1 MTKKRRLLQSDVMWA
16 AATVM
21 LVLLQFW
28 WIPGDAGSAADSYS
42 NTVDGKL
49 GLYHVLSQLFPA
61 VKRESESLIP
71 RVRSELMIIGPDRY
85 PSTQEQQQLYSFVT
99 GGGTLVFAP
108 KYADA
113 NVDLTLLGI
122 KTIARSADSVTESP
136 SAIGSS
142 QSSPLPP
149 GATNDSASE
158 EADSNGKAAPV
169 DSVDS
174 GSGLENGAT
183 GNSQSAPANS
193 PAPPIATPAAES
205 PVANFETAQV
215 TVNSTLTDGT
225 VSFRSNA
232 EVVTSGED
240 WEKIVTSVSGQTLVA
255 ARPVGFGQILVC
267 ASPDIFSNR
276 SMLQKDGC
284 RLAVRIVERGRTA
297 PHAPEWITSAGP
309 PGVVISEY
317 FNASDSFQSTGVLLS
332 PSLRMGTLQM
342 LLVAVL
348 AIWMAFHRFG
358 PAKYVMHSR
367 RRTLTESA
375 QSVGNLQYRLR
386 DGGTIVANYLEY
398 MNSQLRR
405 RYGSLLRVDD
415 TAALARRSGMEEQ
428 EVSQNLQRAKELV
441 SRRRVSS
448 AEASRSIRW
457 LCRLMQGLSGIR
469 TATPTKAAVDKTGM

>member
-16 AATVM
+16 AAAVM
-21 LVLLQFW
+21 LVMLQFW

-49 GLYHVLSQLFPA
+49 GLYHVLSQLFPE
-61 VKRESESLIP
+61 VERESESLIP
-71 RVRSELMIIGPDRY
+71 WNRSELMIIGPDRY

-108 KYADA
+108 KYADV

-122 KTIARSADSVTESP
+122 KTIARSADSVTESLA
-136 SAIGSS
+136 AIGSS
-142 QSSPLPP
+142 QSSPLPA
-149 GATNDSASE
+149 GATTDSTSE
-158 EADSNGKAAPV
+158 EAKSDGKAAPV

-174 GSGLENGAT
+174 DSGSENGAT
-183 GNSQSAPANS
+183 GDSPPGPVPATTTS
-193 PAPPIATPAAES
+193 AAES
-205 PVANFETAQV
+205 PLTIFETAQV
-215 TVNSTLTDGT
+215 TANSTLNDGT
-225 VSFRSNA
+225 VSFRSSA
-232 EVVTSGED
+232 VVVTAGED
-240 WEKIVTSVSGQTLVA
+240 WEKIVTSLSGQTLVA

-276 SMLQKDGC
+276 SLLQKDGC

-297 PHAPEWITSAGP
+297 PHAPEWIKSAGP
-309 PGVVISEY
+309 PGIVISEY
-317 FNASDSFQSTGVLLS
+317 FNASDSFRGTGVLLS
-332 PSLRMGTLQM
+332 PALRMGTLQM

-348 AIWMAFHRFG
+348 AIWLAFHRFG

-386 DGGTIVANYLEY
+386 DKGTIVGHYLEY

-415 TAALARRSGMEEQ
+415 MPALARRSGMAEE
-428 EVSQNLQRAKELV
+428 EVRENLQRAKELV
-441 SRRRVSS
+441 SRRSVSS

-457 LCRLMQGLSGIR
+457 LCRLMQGLNGIR
-469 TATPTKAAVDKTGM
+469 TGTPTKSAEDATSL

>member
-16 AATVM
+16 AAAVM

-71 RVRSELMIIGPDRY
+71 RIRSELLIIGPDRY

-108 KYADA
+108 KYADVD
-113 NVDLTLLGI
+113 VDLTLLGI
-122 KTIARSADSVTESP
+122 KTIARPPDAATESLV
-136 SAIGSS
+136 AIGPPNGS
-142 QSSPLPP
+142 QPP
-149 GATNDSASE
+149 AGATTDSTSE
-158 EADSNGKAAPV
+158 ETKSDGKATPV

-174 GSGLENGAT
+174 DSASENGAT
-183 GNSQSAPANS
+183 GDNSSAPVPATTAS
-193 PAPPIATPAAES
+193 AAPPAARSPLALLES
-205 PVANFETAQV
+205 PQV

-232 EVVTSGED
+232 VVVTQGED

-276 SMLQKDGC
+276 SLLQKDAC

-297 PHAPEWITSAGP
+297 PHSPIWINSAGP
-309 PGVVISEY
+309 PGIVISEY
-317 FNASDSFQSTGVLLS
+317 FNASDSFQSTGILLS

-348 AIWMAFHRFG
+348 AIWMSFHRFG
-358 PAKYVMHSR
+358 PAKYVMDSR

-386 DGGTIVANYLEY
+386 DGGTIVGNYLEY

-405 RYGSLLRVDD
+405 RFGSLLRVDD

-428 EVSQNLQRAKELV
+428 EVRENLQKAKELV

-448 AEASRSIRW
+448 AEAARSIRW
-457 LCRLMQGLSGIR
+457 LSRLMQGLNGIR
-469 TATPTKAAVDKTGM
+469 TGTPTKSAEDTTLM